1 MADHWP
7 EVHSVIEIDVAA
19 IFREVIKD
27 AGKDLAAR
35 ELADEDQLCY
45 GALTE
50 NDLKK
55 VYNI

>member
-1 MADHWP
+1 
-7 EVHSVIEIDVAA
+7 VVEIDVAA

-45 GALTE
+45 GTLTE